1 MYRFI
6 SSRDIT
12 ELHTAYKKL
21 YKRDLNKKWDKYVQE
36 CPDLAGAMKPGM
48 TAKKLLVA
56 DFNQLVDVYFH
67 YLNYINSLSE
77 VQRTAVNNAA
87 EKVFTY
93 SSFSPKIAHFLLDA
107 ENKFEIHNCVY

>member
-21 YKRDLNKKWDKYVQE
+21 YKHDLNKKWDKYVQE
-36 CPDLAGAMKPGM
+36 CPNLAGAMKPGM

-56 DFNQLVDVYFH
+56 DFNQLVVC
-67 YLNYINSLSE
+67 
-77 VQRTAVNNAA
+77 
-87 EKVFTY
+87 KV
-93 SSFSPKIAHFLLDA
+93 
-107 ENKFEIHNCVY
+107 